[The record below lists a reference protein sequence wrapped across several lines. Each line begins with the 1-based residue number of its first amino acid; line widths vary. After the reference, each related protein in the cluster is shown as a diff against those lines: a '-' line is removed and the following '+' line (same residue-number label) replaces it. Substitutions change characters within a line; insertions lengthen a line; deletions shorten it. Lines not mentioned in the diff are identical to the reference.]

1 MLGCCSLNDSLAM
14 LFVACLNAIM
24 NNAKMLYAM
33 PKNAR
38 SQMPEKEK
46 L

>member
-1 MLGCCSLNDSLAM
+1 MLVCYTLENALAM
-14 LFVACLNAIM
+14 LFVACLNTMM